1 MTSQIFLHWEIS
13 LFPRKSWKFSS
24 NGNSVDSDLL
34 LTIQF
39 PGQRGSLNDFM
50 QPLSIFLLGKK
61 KANVFYIVGKFLKA
75 MQQLKLIN
83 LQITEIVTNK
93 SLLDHSG
100 HQEQGIFLIYTR

>member
-1 MTSQIFLHWEIS
+1 MTSIVEHMKNLNSPCIYKEIS

-61 KANVFYIVGKFLKA
+61 K
-75 MQQLKLIN
+75 
-83 LQITEIVTNK
+83 
-93 SLLDHSG
+93 S
-100 HQEQGIFLIYTR
+100 